1 MQVQVGSDSS
11 FPSAWGGQ
19 SCTAP
24 QVWREGLNGSKS
36 LLVLHSQWCS
46 GPRVGLV
53 GWDGLVEVGLDD
65 LEGVF
70 QPLVL

>member
-1 MQVQVGSDSS
+1 MAANPFQFS
-11 FPSAWGGQ
+11 
-19 SCTAP
+19 TA
-24 QVWREGLNGSKS
+24 
-36 LLVLHSQWCS
+36 S
-46 GPRVGLV
+46 GARVGLV